1 VYALK
6 NYSHR
11 ESSNEKKDSNIIDG
25 IETVIVIYQN
35 YIKKGIVIEKNYEEI
50 PNIQCYKDEL
60 NQIWTNLI
68 HNSIQ
73 AMNGEGTIKISV
85 FKTNHFFENLNRN
98 SDCIEVGIEDSGPGI
113 PQDILPK
120 IFNPFFTT
128 KKAGEGSG
136 LGLHLCKEIID
147 KHEGTISVDTV
158 PGRTEFKIRVPIL
171 T

>member
-1 VYALK
+1 MYALK

-73 AMNGEGTIKISV
+73 AMNGEGIIKISV
-85 FKTNHFFENLNRN
+85 IKTSHFFENLNRN
-98 SDCIEVGIEDSGPGI
+98 ADCIEVGIEDNGPGI
-113 PQDILPK
+113 PPEILPK

-147 KHEGTISVDTV
+147 KHEGIIAVNSI
-158 PGRTEFKIRVPIL
+158 PGKTEFIIKIPII
-171 T
+171 